1 MAWDKVGGG
10 TLKLGGH
17 YVLERHAIHLPATSV
32 AVLPIR
38 LRSYRW
44 RTVMDDGSST
54 VQGTARSRKEIDAS
68 VQAFSTTEASMRSE
82 VVGRRY
88 WGGAPGS

>member
-1 MAWDKVGGG
+1 MG
-10 TLKLGGH
+10 
-17 YVLERHAIHLPATSV
+17 
-32 AVLPIR
+32 
-38 LRSYRW
+38 
-44 RTVMDDGSST
+44 DGSST

-88 WGGAPGS
+88 WEVHLDLDLEWT